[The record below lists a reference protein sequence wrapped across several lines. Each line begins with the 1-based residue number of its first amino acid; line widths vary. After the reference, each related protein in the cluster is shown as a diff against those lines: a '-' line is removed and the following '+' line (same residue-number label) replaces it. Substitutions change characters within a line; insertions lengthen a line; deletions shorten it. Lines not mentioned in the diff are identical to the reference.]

1 MKWVHSLAGFS
12 HDKRKAELEGEKER
26 EREREREF
34 LRQKVDSKVDNGQPS
49 LSLFVTTPLSST
61 RDCVRLRGLIFALLE
76 RPVIGARAGELQN
89 MKTAN

>member
-26 EREREREF
+26 EREREREREF

-49 LSLFVTTPLSST
+49 LSLFVTTSLSST
-61 RDCVRLRGLIFALLE
+61 RD
-76 RPVIGARAGELQN
+76 
-89 MKTAN
+89 